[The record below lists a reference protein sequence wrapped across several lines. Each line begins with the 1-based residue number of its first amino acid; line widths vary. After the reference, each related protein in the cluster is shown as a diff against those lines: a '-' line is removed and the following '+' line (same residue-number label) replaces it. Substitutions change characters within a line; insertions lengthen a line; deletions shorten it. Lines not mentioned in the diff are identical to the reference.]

1 MLTAFI
7 EKHKLNK
14 GFEDIAQNWYTP
26 LAEQI
31 LSHHK
36 GAGKPI
42 IVAINGC
49 QGSGKSTLTEYLKGY
64 LESKH
69 GLQVA
74 NLSLDDF
81 YYSQSERSS
90 LSEKIH
96 PLFKTRGV
104 PGTHDIKLAR
114 KVIEQLMSGNEKT
127 KIPRFDKSTDNP
139 YPINNW
145 PELMAPV
152 DIVIFEGWCLGAE
165 HQITSMLQKPVNS
178 LESEQDP
185 LGVWRQYVNQQL
197 KSIYEPL
204 YSDIDYWIMLKA
216 PSFENVYT
224 WRLEQEQKLAELSTG
239 SGKGIMSEQQIAS
252 FIQYYQRLTEHML
265 NTLPRKSDVVFEL
278 NSQRQILARIDKD
291 QG

>member
-14 GFEDIAQNWYTP
+14 GFEDTAQNWYTP

-31 LSHHK
+31 NLHHVS
-36 GAGKPI
+36 AGKPI

-49 QGSGKSTLTEYLKGY
+49 QGSGKSTLTDYLKEY
-64 LESKH
+64 LESVH
-69 GLQVA
+69 GLKIA

-81 YYSQSERSS
+81 YYSQTERES
-90 LSEKIH
+90 LSETIH

-114 KVIEQLMSGNEKT
+114 HVIEQLVSGNGTIKL
-127 KIPRFDKSTDNP
+127 PRFDKSTDNP
-139 YPINNW
+139 YPNDSW
-145 PELMAPV
+145 PEISTPV
-152 DIVIFEGWCLGAE
+152 DIVIFEGWCVGAE
-165 HQITSMLQKPVNS
+165 HQIISMLQQPVNA

-197 KSIYEPL
+197 KNVYEPL
-204 YSDIDYWIMLKA
+204 YTDIDFWIMLKA
-216 PSFENVYT
+216 PSFENVYA
-224 WRLEQEQKLAELSTG
+224 WRLEQEQKLASQSVG
-239 SGKGIMSEQQIAS
+239 DAKGIMSEQQIAS

-265 NTLPRKSDVVFEL
+265 NTLPNKSDVVFEL
-278 NSQRQILARIDKD
+278 DSQRKILARIDKD
-291 QG
+291 